1 MATDETTIPSRLA
14 QAGVETTTYRL
25 DPIDIVREARIVG
38 LECRQAIL
46 TSLLPADDLI
56 GRFRSSIVVARARRD
71 GAQ

>member
-1 MATDETTIPSRLA
+1 MAKDETTIPFPLA
-14 QAGVETTTYRL
+14 QVGTTYRL

-56 GRFRSSIVVARARRD
+56 GRFRSSIVIAKARRD
-71 GAQ
+71 GDR